1 MGSATVRRL
10 RRSEVAAER
19 QAILS
24 QLSTTEEQ
32 LRARADGYLLT
43 DEEAA
48 AWRRLEALAWLMGDE
63 QH

>member
-48 AWRRLEALAWLMGDE
+48 AWRRLEALALLMGDE

>member
-48 AWRRLEALAWLMGDE
+48 AWRRRR
-63 QH
+63 